1 MIRTSLVALVA
12 LVASG
17 TLFAPRRALAE
28 GKYAFVDLQRALE
41 ETEDGKKAKAK
52 LKSDFDRKQ
61 KELDE
66 KQEELKKIKEGLEK
80 KAALMKPEA
89 LQKEQKDFQ
98 DRFVE
103 LQQTYQRLQQDLAK
117 REQDATRNIFGK
129 LQTVVGTIA
138 EREHFAMVL
147 EKNSAVVWGLPSL
160 DITNEVIRMYN
171 SSGGIGAAAMGDSGS
186 SNSGKSNSGTSNSGT
201 SSSGTSSS
209 RTSTSKRK

>member
-1 MIRTSLVALVA
+1 MIRTSLLALVA

-17 TLFAPRRALAE
+17 TLAPRYAHADNT
-28 GKYAFVDLQRALE
+28 KYAFVDLQRALE

-66 KQEELKKIKEGLEK
+66 KQDELKKIKEGLEK
-80 KAALMKPEA
+80 KASLMKPEA

-171 SSGGIGAAAMGDSGS
+171 ASGGVGAAAIGGGDAP
-186 SNSGKSNSGTSNSGT
+186 
-201 SSSGTSSS
+201 
-209 RTSTSKRK
+209 SKKK